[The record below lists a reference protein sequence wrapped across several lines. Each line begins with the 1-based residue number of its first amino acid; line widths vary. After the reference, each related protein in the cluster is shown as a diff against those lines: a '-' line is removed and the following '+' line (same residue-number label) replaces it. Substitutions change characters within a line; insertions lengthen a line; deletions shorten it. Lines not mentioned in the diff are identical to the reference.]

1 MAVDWLKLREPDEEI
16 SLDAV
21 KRLIKDTPT
30 ARPPEG
36 GRPRL
41 VQAQRAESGES
52 ANGQSRK
59 GMTHI
64 PLPKG
69 PGTQRWIARLK
80 RDYPDFITKLEA
92 GEFPSV
98 RAAAIAAGIVRPT
111 ATFYRQR

>member
-30 ARPPEG
+30 AASPEG

-41 VQAQRAESGES
+41 VQAQLTESGES
-52 ANGQSRK
+52 ANRQPGKR
-59 GMTHI
+59 MTHI

-69 PGTQRWIARLK
+69 PGTQRWIARMK
-80 RDYPDFITKLEA
+80 RDNPDIIAKLES
-92 GEFPSV
+92 GELPSV
-98 RAAAIAAGIVRPT
+98 RAAALAAGIVRPT
-111 ATFYRQR
+111 ATF